1 MTDTTNN
8 LVPNKGKLWRF
19 VAAVGAWL
27 QALEYTSFDYTQ
39 TRIDRLERK
48 VVELT
53 EDLRQ
58 SRASTLVTWTPMTKA
73 KPRPNMR
80 VLSAAYGS
88 VSAVVAW
95 CKIQEFRTATKAAL
109 GPFRV
114 LAG

>member
-39 TRIDRLERK
+39 DRIDRLERK

-53 EDLRQ
+53 EELRQ
-58 SRASTLVTWTPMTKA
+58 SRASS
-73 KPRPNMR
+73 PRDFAP
-80 VLSAAYGS
+80 
-88 VSAVVAW
+88 
-95 CKIQEFRTATKAAL
+95 Q
-109 GPFRV
+109 
-114 LAG
+114 